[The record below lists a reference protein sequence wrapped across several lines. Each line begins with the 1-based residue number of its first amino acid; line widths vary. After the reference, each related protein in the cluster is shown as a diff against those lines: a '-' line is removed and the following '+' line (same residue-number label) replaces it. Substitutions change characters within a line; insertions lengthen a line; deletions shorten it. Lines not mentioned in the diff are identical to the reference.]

1 MEIDKL
7 AVVRLS
13 KNPLGAVRV
22 DEGLG
27 LVTYRV
33 RVGPDAPLDAPPTG
47 FDMAVPAAE
56 AVAVARIAADLGLA
70 GRPPAERLAAGAAFF
85 RARVRYSTYADP
97 PLGPTPLEYF
107 LPRPRL

>member
-56 AVAVARIAADLGLA
+56 SVAVARIAADLGLA
-70 GRPPAERLAAGAAFF
+70 GRPPAERLAAGA
-85 RARVRYSTYADP
+85 RLLPPPVPSSTY
-97 PLGPTPLEYF
+97 
-107 LPRPRL
+107 PRPPPR